1 MAAPDIVVVL
11 SDQQRPDA
19 CGVYGQALPVTP
31 NLDAMASDG
40 VVFEHAFTVQPLCGP
55 ARASLQTG
63 LMPTRLG
70 CWRNGL
76 ALPMGIDT
84 LATRLGALGYRTSY
98 VGKWHLASDRGRLP
112 PDRVP
117 ARLGTKPVPRERR
130 GGYADGWIAA
140 DALERTSGPFGGHVF
155 DTDGR
160 RVDFD
165 GYRVDAIT
173 DLAIDELCVADE
185 RPRLLFVSFLEPHH
199 QNSLGRVVGPKGWAE
214 RFRDY
219 DVPAD
224 LARRPG
230 DWRWNYAEY
239 LAACAS
245 LDANLGRLLAAID
258 DARDAANTL
267 VLYTSD
273 HGNHFRTRNLDYKRT
288 CHDASIRV
296 PLVVRGAGFDR
307 GTRNDALVTLLD
319 VVPTLVTAAG
329 GDDPQLDGRPLQYAR
344 ADDEHRQ
351 HVFVQISESQVGR
364 AIRTP
369 THTYSVRA
377 PGHDPRLGKQ
387 QPSSDLYVDDKLYDN
402 AADPAQRRNLVKHA
416 ALAEL
421 RHELAARLLT
431 EIERVEDQSPRIVHK
446 TTEESAPPV

>member
-1 MAAPDIVVVL
+1 MRAPDILVVL
-11 SDQQRPDA
+11 SDQQRPDS
-19 CGVYGQALPVTP
+19 CGVYGQRLPVTP
-31 NLDAMASDG
+31 NLDAMARDG
-40 VVFEHAFTVQPLCGP
+40 VVFDNAFTVQPLCGP

-63 LMPTRLG
+63 RYPTRLD

-76 ALPMGIDT
+76 ALPVGIDT

-98 VGKWHLASDRGRLP
+98 VGKWHLASDRGKLP
-112 PDRVP
+112 PGRLP
-117 ARLGTKPVPRERR
+117 ARLATKPVSPARR

-155 DTDGR
+155 NAQGR
-160 RVDFD
+160 QIDFT

-173 DLAIDELCVADE
+173 NLAINELRVTDA

-199 QNSLGRVVGPKGWAE
+199 QNSLGRVVGPKGWAA
-214 RFRDY
+214 RFRDF
-219 DVPAD
+219 DVPGD
-224 LARRPG
+224 LAGRAG
-230 DWRWNYAEY
+230 DWPWNYAEY

-245 LDANLGRLLAAID
+245 LDANLGRLLTAID
-258 DARDAANTL
+258 AHNTL
-267 VLYTSD
+267 VVYASD

-296 PLVVRGAGFDR
+296 PLVLRGPGFDS

-319 VVPTLVTAAG
+319 LVPTLVIAAG
-329 GDDPQLDGRPLQYAR
+329 GEDPQLDGRPLQHATDPR
-344 ADDEHRQ
+344 E

-364 AIRTP
+364 AIRTR

-387 QPSSDLYVDDKLYDN
+387 QSRSDVYVDDKLYDN
-402 AADPAQRRNLVKHA
+402 VADPWQRTNLAKDPA
-416 ALAEL
+416 FADL
-421 RHELAARLLT
+421 RRELAASLLADL
-431 EIERVEDQSPRIVHK
+431 ERVEDHSPRLVHRP
-446 TTEESAPPV
+446 TAGQPA